1 MERKVDIYF
10 TSDLHGYMYPTD
22 YRGPEEKD
30 LGLFKCAKRLHRDGN
45 TLIIDGG
52 DVLQGSAFAA
62 FCHDSLGT
70 PQPLADILNDC
81 SYDYVTLGN
90 HDFNFGSDY
99 LGDYLRGLRA
109 RCVCENLLGDDGEC
123 RYPSCIRVLENGLR
137 IGLVG
142 IITDHVNLWEKPEHL
157 TGVAITDP
165 LPAARQALDALR
177 GQVDLTVCI
186 YHGGFERDLES
197 GRVLSRSTENIA
209 WHLCRY
215 LDFDILLTGH
225 QHMSV
230 PGQKLFGTYVVQ
242 PAENGK
248 EFHHLEA
255 WVDGTEKRITS
266 QLIHAAGACD
276 GALLSR
282 FSEVERGAQNW
293 LREVVGHLDHALL
306 PAAPL
311 IRAAEGSEIADF
323 FNQVQLFYSGAQLS
337 SVSLANEIAGF
348 PQTVHRRDILTTYP
362 YPNTLV
368 VLKVT
373 GAILR
378 QAIERSAEYFDLDAD
393 GRLTISDRFLKPKV
407 EHYNY
412 DYFAGISYR
421 IDVSKPVG
429 NRVVRLEY
437 GGAPVQAGDAFT
449 LCMNN
454 YRSSGAGGYFVYQT
468 CPVVNEINV
477 EMSDLLMDYFE
488 KFPEISCPSVPSY
501 RVIW

>member
-1 MERKVDIYF
+1 MERKVDLYF

-22 YRGPEEKD
+22 YRGTEEKD
-30 LGLFKCAKRLHRDGN
+30 LGLFKCANRFRKNGN
-45 TLIIDGG
+45 TLILDGG

-62 FCHDSLGT
+62 FCHDSLGS
-70 PQPLADILNDC
+70 PQPFADILNDC
-81 SYDYVTLGN
+81 AYDYVTLGN
-90 HDFNFGSDY
+90 HDFNFGTGY
-99 LGDYLRGLRA
+99 LQSYLDSLDA
-109 RCVCENLLGDDGEC
+109 RCVCQNLLDDAGVC
-123 RYPSCIRVLENGLR
+123 RYPYRVHVLENGLR

-157 TGVAITDP
+157 AGVTITDP
-165 LPAARQALDALR
+165 FPAARQALEALR
-177 GQVDLTVCI
+177 GQADLTVCI

-209 WHLCRY
+209 WRLCRE

-230 PGQKLFGTYVVQ
+230 PGRTLFGTYVVQ
-242 PAENGK
+242 PAENGR

-255 WVDGTEKRITS
+255 WVDGARKRIDS
-266 QLIHAAGACD
+266 RLVPAAGPCD
-276 GALLSR
+276 RALLRR
-282 FSEVERGAQNW
+282 FSDVERGAQRW
-293 LREVVGHLDHALL
+293 LQEVVGRLDHALL

-323 FNQVQLFYSGAQLS
+323 FNQVQMHYSGAQLS

-348 PQTVHRRDILTTYP
+348 PQTVRRRDILTTYP

-368 VLKVT
+368 VLEVT
-373 GAILR
+373 GAVLR
-378 QAIERSAEYFDLDAD
+378 QAVERSAEYFDLDSD
-393 GRLTISDRFLKPKV
+393 GRLAISDRFLKPKV

-412 DYFAGISYR
+412 DYFAGITYV
-421 IDVSKPVG
+421 IDVSRPVG
-429 NRVVRLEY
+429 NRVIRLEY
-437 GGAPVQAGDAFT
+437 RGAPVRDEDAFT

-454 YRSSGAGGYFVYQT
+454 YRSSGAGGYAAYPS
-468 CPVVNEINV
+468 CPVVKEINV

-488 KFPEISCPSVPSY
+488 RTASISLPPERSY